1 MSNNRFDRNIVVLG
15 GVAVGK
21 SSLITRFT
29 KGEYDEKY
37 TPTVSGNYNKKI
49 TVDGKEYNLFL
60 SDTTGM
66 DESSLLDSSYIRS
79 MDVFVVAFSVNFRRS
94 FYIAQAVRDKIL
106 EQAGVDSVAMVL
118 VGNKCDLKDDRQVS
132 EKEAKELAVKFGCPY
147 VETSSFEGTNVEE
160 LFVVAVRVANKS
172 HGGSNDEEVGNTTDK
187 PTMFQWIKN
196 MWSF

>member
-37 TPTVSGNYNKKI
+37 TPTVSVNYNKKI

-60 SDTTGM
+60 SDTAGM
-66 DESSLLDSSYIRS
+66 
-79 MDVFVVAFSVNFRRS
+79 
-94 FYIAQAVRDKIL
+94 IL

>member
-1 MSNNRFDRNIVVLG
+1 
-15 GVAVGK
+15 
-21 SSLITRFT
+21 
-29 KGEYDEKY
+29 
-37 TPTVSGNYNKKI
+37 
-49 TVDGKEYNLFL
+49 
-60 SDTTGM
+60 
-66 DESSLLDSSYIRS
+66 S

-132 EKEAKELAVKFGCPY
+132 EKEARELAAKFGCPY
-147 VETSSFEGTNVEE
+147 METSSFEGTNIEE